1 MVTSSYT
8 LMSCL
13 AGGGSCAI
21 WDFGFNWIDCL
32 RVRWQVQS
40 QGVIKLSSFT
50 LQIIQREGLLCGL
63 WRPGLAS
70 AVTSGFIGGS
80 VRLGLYP
87 LLRDSLRQGGKKKGW
102 HMWTAGFITG
112 GLGYWLSSPYFQAR
126 VRLQA
131 QLESTGTQSL
141 PKQYVG
147 TLDLFK
153 RTIATA
159 GFSGLFRGSSIVCVR
174 GALVTAGHLLGYDGT
189 KDIMKGNELISDGPM
204 LHLIASVSG
213 ALLATLFGTPA
224 DYTMAGYMNY
234 CNRGSSSV
242 SVRRWIIDEAAQ
254 KGIGRFYRGS
264 FLLIMMLF
272 PVMCFYNLTNEELRY
287 QLGIGYLD

>member
-13 AGGGSCAI
+13 AGGGSCAL
-21 WDFGFNWIDCL
+21 WDFGFNQLDCL

-40 QGVIKLSSFT
+40 RGGMTLSSFAW
-50 LQIIQREGLLCGL
+50 QIIQQEGLLYGL
-63 WRPGLAS
+63 WRPGLSS
-70 AVTSGFIGGS
+70 AAISGFIGGS

-87 LLRDSLRQGGKKKGW
+87 LLRDSLRQGSKKKAR
-102 HMWTAGFITG
+102 HMWTAGFLTG
-112 GLGYWLSSPYFQAR
+112 ALGYWLSAPFFQAR

-131 QLESTGTQSL
+131 QLERIDAQSL
-141 PKQYVG
+141 HKQYTG
-147 TLDLFK
+147 ALDLFK

-174 GALVTAGHLLGYDGT
+174 GALVTAGHLLGYDLT
-189 KDIMKGNELISDGPM
+189 KDIMKGNELISEGPM
-204 LHLIASVSG
+204 LHFIASASG
-213 ALLATLFGTPA
+213 ALLATFFATPA
-224 DYTMAGYMNY
+224 DYTLAGYMNY
-234 CNRGSSSV
+234 CNRSSSPV

-254 KGIGRFYRGS
+254 KGILRFYRGS
-264 FLLIMMLF
+264 SLLIMMLF
-272 PVMCFYNLTNEELRY
+272 PVMCFYNLTYEELRY